1 MNRTSKC
8 QHNEG
13 VDCAPQLAEKCA
25 VCGFNPKV
33 NAKRMKHIAA
43 KGLVLNDKTGM
54 SFLPLRKGV

>member
-1 MNRTSKC
+1 MSECK
-8 QHNEG
+8 HNEG
-13 VDCAPQLAEKCA
+13 VNCSARSVEKCA

-43 KGLVLNDKTGM
+43 SGLVLNDKTGM